1 MATFERSFQEQPHRG
16 GERTAAAQA
25 AAQTYLA
32 KYSINEGLL
41 PRPSSPSPPS
51 PCLSLACPNP
61 LSLLSGLTT
70 LAASLTCCRR
80 VLLMGVGEDLAPLVL
95 PLLSILP
102 SGDPTGWK
110 HEPSP
115 IKASDKAHPR
125 LGRRANM
132 QHNSGRLIS
141 GGPARRESGTRGCTR
156 PLSSDPS
163 VCLPQPPGRRVNARL
178 AVTTTVLATLQQ
190 LFLRTRRR
198 CNHAAGKCKRRMS
211 RRGRDANADGYKK
224 NHATIIQETQPIA
237 LAS

>member
-141 GGPARRESGTRGCTR
+141 GGPARRESGTEGVYPSSEFRSQCMPPATAR
-156 PLSSDPS
+156 PPGQRTFSSDNYCPCN
-163 VCLPQPPGRRVNARL
+163 VA
-178 AVTTTVLATLQQ
+178 AAVLA
-190 LFLRTRRR
+190 
-198 CNHAAGKCKRRMS
+198 H
-211 RRGRDANADGYKK
+211 
-224 NHATIIQETQPIA
+224 TQA
-237 LAS
+237 L